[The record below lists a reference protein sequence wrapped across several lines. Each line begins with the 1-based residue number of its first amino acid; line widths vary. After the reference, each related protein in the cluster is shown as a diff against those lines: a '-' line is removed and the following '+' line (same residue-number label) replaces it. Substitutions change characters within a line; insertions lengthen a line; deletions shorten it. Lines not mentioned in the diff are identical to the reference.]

1 MAQSNAPA
9 RPGPRRATAPSET
22 PRLGWSTDTMGAN
35 LRGAARIVLWVLSI
49 AVLSA
54 ALPAYLIADVQEAPR
69 SDAWIVTLL
78 IMIWAGI
85 RLSFIWVNGTPRLFE
100 FFFWLFVYI
109 FMGLAPTAQIRS
121 GLTSTTTPGVDPS
134 LDMATAGVV
143 ALGIVCFELGRLVW
157 VWRERTRAERKGPA
171 GPVTVTP
178 DIVRGVSSWRT
189 ILLYAVALALSAY
202 VLVRLGPTALL
213 GSREAAGA
221 AREAAWPDPAVR
233 ALVYPSG
240 IYPLLVAVGALAQL
254 ARRASSATSRRI
266 ALGAAVFGGAVLVLI
281 VNPVSSARY
290 TFGTVA
296 FALVIY
302 AGAAATRR
310 AARLTMLA
318 GICGFLF
325 LFPIAD
331 AFRRT
336 EVRVTRS
343 GFFDEYLSN
352 GDYDAFWQIANA
364 LSYWLEGHVVPFSQ
378 FLGSVLFWVPRSI
391 WPDKPTDTGVMLAE
405 YRGYAFKNLS
415 APMWAEGVV
424 NGGIA
429 GVIIVFLL
437 LGIAL
442 RAMDTRIVPAFRY
455 GGVWGI
461 VGAILPVYLT
471 ILLRGSLL
479 QATGALTLTIVCILF
494 VRAASI
500 PGRRGS
506 APDVLGVRSVPLDR
520 PGETFR

>member
-1 MAQSNAPA
+1 MAQPTVPA
-9 RPGPRRATAPSET
+9 RPGPRRSTAPGEA
-22 PRLGWSTDTMGAN
+22 RRQARAKDDTDAN
-35 LRGAARIVLWVLSI
+35 LRRALRIVLWVLSF

-54 ALPAYLIADVQEAPR
+54 ALPAYLIADVEEAPR

-121 GLTSTTTPGVDPS
+121 GLTSTTTPGVDPA

-143 ALGIVCFELGRLVW
+143 ALGLACFEIGRLGW
-157 VWRERTRAERKGPA
+157 LWHEHARDERRDGHR
-171 GPVTVTP
+171 VTA

-189 ILLYAVALALSAY
+189 IVLYVVGLALSAY
-202 VLVRLGPTALL
+202 VLLRLGPTALL
-213 GSREAAGA
+213 GSREAASA

-233 ALVYPSG
+233 GLVYPAG

-254 ARRASSATSRRI
+254 ARRASTPVSRQI
-266 ALGAAVFGGAVLVLI
+266 ALWSAIAGGAVLILI

-302 AGAAATRR
+302 AGAVASRR
-310 AARLTMLA
+310 AGRLTMLA
-318 GICGFLF
+318 GIFGFLF

-336 EVRVTRS
+336 EIRVTRS

-364 LSYWLEGHVVPFSQ
+364 LSYWIEGHVAPFSQ
-378 FLGSVLFWVPRSI
+378 FLGSVLFWVPRSL

-405 YRGYAFKNLS
+405 YRGYAFQNLS
-415 APMWAEGVV
+415 APMWAEGLV

-429 GVIIVFLL
+429 GVIIVFLI

-442 RAMDTRIVPAFRY
+442 RAMDGRIVPAFRY

-461 VGAILPVYLT
+461 VGAIVPVYLT

-494 VRAASI
+494 VRAANTA
-500 PGRRGS
+500 RRSGELD
-506 APDVLGVRSVPLDR
+506 AHILGVGPIPLDR
-520 PGETFR
+520 SP

>member
-1 MAQSNAPA
+1 MAQSTAPA
-9 RPGPRRATAPSET
+9 RPGPRRTTAPREA
-22 PRLGWSTDTMGAN
+22 RRQAWSKDNTEAN
-35 LRGAARIVLWVLSI
+35 LRGALRIVLWVVSI

-54 ALPAYLIADVQEAPR
+54 ALPAYLIADVEEAPR

-121 GLTSTTTPGVDPS
+121 GLTSTTTPGVDPA

-143 ALGIVCFELGRLVW
+143 ALGIACFEIGRLAW
-157 VWRERTRAERKGPA
+157 LWREHSPRLHGS
-171 GPVTVTP
+171 GSGVTP
-178 DIVRGVSSWRT
+178 DVVRGVSSWRT
-189 ILLYAVALALSAY
+189 VVLFVVALGLSAY
-202 VLVRLGPTALL
+202 VLLRLGPTALL
-213 GSREAAGA
+213 GSREASSA

-233 ALVYPSG
+233 GLVYPSG
-240 IYPLLVAVGALAQL
+240 VYPLLVAAGALAQL
-254 ARRASSATSRRI
+254 ARRATTPASRQI
-266 ALGAAVFGGAVLVLI
+266 ALWSAIGGGAILILI

-296 FALVIY
+296 FALAIY
-302 AGAAATRR
+302 AGAVATRR

-318 GICGFLF
+318 GIFGFLF

-352 GDYDAFWQIANA
+352 GDYDAFWQISNA

-378 FLGSVLFWVPRSI
+378 FLGSILFWVPRSI
-391 WPDKPTDTGVMLAE
+391 WPDKPTDTGVMLAQ
-405 YRGYAFKNLS
+405 YRGYSFENLS
-415 APMWAEGVV
+415 APMWAEGIV
-424 NGGIA
+424 NGGVA
-429 GVIIVFLL
+429 GVVIVFLA

-442 RAMDTRIVPAFRY
+442 RAMDSRIVPAFRY

-461 VGAILPVYLT
+461 VGAIIPVYLT

-479 QATGALTLTIVCILF
+479 QATGALTLTIACILF
-494 VRAASI
+494 VRAANTS
-500 PGRRGS
+500 RTTGS
-506 APDVLGVRSVPLDR
+506 DADVLGVSPVPFNRSP
-520 PGETFR
+520 